1 MFALITTLS
10 TNLLR
15 TYIIYRFM
23 RLFFWTDIEEKKKE
37 RACYVLFFILTAG
50 VHLIFCSPGMSVI
63 TNIVLIFLITVCYE
77 GALKK
82 KIFVTLLVYGTNM
95 GCDLVA
101 VHLLTDYSIT
111 GKVGECAAY
120 ITVLL
125 LLICDVISEKI
136 LIKNKGEDKTP
147 HGMILAVISALCL
160 AELLIVEQELKNRIL
175 LVLFG
180 CCVLAVVLLIFYL
193 YDVLI
198 SAYKKLEEQSLME
211 KQMLIYSHQLDVLM
225 QSEEKVKALRHDM
238 KNHLGELALMAGN
251 QNNEEIQKYI
261 QDMGEYMQNQ
271 SELVSCGNKNLDSLL
286 NYLLGQAK
294 KKLNH
299 VEYEVRVPS
308 DLCISAFDLNV
319 ILGNLTENAIE
330 AAEKTVGKHME
341 LSIHCTDMEIFILMR
356 NDCLQTE
363 GQGNRLWNTT
373 KADKVNHGFGLKN
386 IRESV
391 DKYQGTVRM
400 KLQDGKME
408 TRIVLYRD

>member
-160 AELLIVEQELKNRIL
+160 A
-175 LVLFG
+175 G

-251 QNNEEIQKYI
+251 QNNEEIWKYI

-330 AAEKTVGKHME
+330 AAEQTKDKWMSVDIYYEKGM
-341 LSIHCTDMEIFILMR
+341 LSMEIKNSFQHELAVEK
-356 NDCLQTE
+356 NKL
-363 GQGNRLWNTT
+363 LST
-373 KADKVNHGFGLKN
+373 KEEKGHGIGLANVRKMV
-386 IRESV
+386 E
-391 DKYQGTVRM
+391 KYQGFMDVSNTNQIFTVKVM
-400 KLQDGKME
+400 
-408 TRIVLYRD
+408 LYL

>member
-1 MFALITTLS
+1 
-10 TNLLR
+10 
-15 TYIIYRFM
+15 M

-37 RACYVLFFILTAG
+37 RACYVLFFVLTAG

-160 AELLIVEQELKNRIL
+160 AELLIVEQELKNRTM

-251 QNNEEIQKYI
+251 QNNEEIWKYI
-261 QDMGEYMQNQ
+261 QDIY
-271 SELVSCGNKNLDSLL
+271 
-286 NYLLGQAK
+286 
-294 KKLNH
+294 
-299 VEYEVRVPS
+299 YEK
-308 DLCISAFDLNV
+308 
-319 ILGNLTENAIE
+319 G
-330 AAEKTVGKHME
+330 M
-341 LSIHCTDMEIFILMR
+341 LSMEIKNSFQHELAVEK
-356 NDCLQTE
+356 NKL
-363 GQGNRLWNTT
+363 LST
-373 KADKVNHGFGLKN
+373 KEEKGHGIGLANVRKMV
-386 IRESV
+386 E
-391 DKYQGTVRM
+391 KYQGFMDVSNTNQIFTVRVM
-400 KLQDGKME
+400 
-408 TRIVLYRD
+408 LYL